1 VLVCFERGFS
11 HWEVQRVG
19 GANVH
24 HIDFGIGQ
32 QVLVIPGGVLNSMDR
47 SELPRAFGGSA
58 RYRNNVHHTE
68 AAQSFQVNPAHEAGS
83 KDGDFY
89 FVHNPLHFL
98 ESGKVRRT
106 ATSPAGETKCKLT
119 QPAVKSHHARQK
131 HP

>member
-1 VLVCFERGFS
+1 
-11 HWEVQRVG
+11 
-19 GANVH
+19 
-24 HIDFGIGQ
+24 
-32 QVLVIPGGVLNSMDR
+32 MDR

-68 AAQSFQVNPAHEAGS
+68 AAQSFHVNPAHEAGS

-119 QPAVKSHHARQK
+119 QPAMKSHHARQK